1 MQGLREKS
9 SEEDSSSFSGW
20 FQARKSHYRIK
31 EERATITVW
40 SVPMNQSQIRIR
52 FSLALSPLL
61 DDERSSS
68 LIFYV
73 KVREMTEMGRKGVGK
88 ARHYQKDH
96 LQKGDGVGDNI
107 RLGQAGLWKS
117 KLWTDSQQKE
127 MKSSALREWSKG
139 LNARKSKVFVGT
151 FSTETTKLDAF

>member
-1 MQGLREKS
+1 
-9 SEEDSSSFSGW
+9 
-20 FQARKSHYRIK
+20 
-31 EERATITVW
+31 
-40 SVPMNQSQIRIR
+40 MNQSQIRIR

-107 RLGQAGLWKS
+107 RLGQAGL
-117 KLWTDSQQKE
+117 
-127 MKSSALREWSKG
+127 
-139 LNARKSKVFVGT
+139 
-151 FSTETTKLDAF
+151 